1 MKDLVKKR
9 GPGQPPRVIPWEQ
22 IERMA
27 MVQCSTTE
35 IIMILGI
42 SSQTLYDAAIREKG
56 VPLGEYLDK
65 FREVGKLALR
75 RKQHE
80 VALKGNVTMLRWLGI
95 QHLEQSPEVVVMHK
109 APGSASPTD
118 ETAPPQPEAPS
129 GFKIRG
135 LPEPQA
141 DPNVIDAEGRTVE
154 DRDQE

>member
-9 GPGQPPRVIPWEQ
+9 GPGQPPRKIPWEQ
-22 IERMA
+22 VERMA
-27 MVQCSTTE
+27 MVQCSATE

-42 SSQTLYDAAIREKG
+42 SSQTLYEASIREHG
-56 VPLGEYLDK
+56 IPLGEYLDK
-65 FREVGKLALR
+65 FREIGKLALR

-109 APGSASPTD
+109 TPGSPVPT
-118 ETAPPQPEAPS
+118 EEVAPQPAAPS

-135 LPEPQA
+135 LPEPEP
-141 DPNVIDAEGRTVE
+141 DPNVIQAEGRTLE